1 MKSRQGIDFIANL
14 PTEEIFTLPHKYKTE
29 GYVKTTKPLNLG
41 GNLINNIRFTF
52 KDGKVVDVTAAEGE
66 KSIKNLLEIDEGSSR
81 LGEVALVPHSSPISQ
96 MNLLF
101 NNILI
106 DENASDHLALG
117 TGFKF
122 NLKNGVEMSNE
133 EFSTAGGNN
142 SQIHVDFMIGS
153 DQMNVDGINKN
164 GDSEPVMRNGE
175 WAFEV

>member
-1 MKSRQGIDFIANL
+1 MGIKLTIDN
-14 PTEEIFTLPHKYKTE
+14 KYVYILCNVE
-29 GYVKTTKPLNLG
+29 R
-41 GNLINNIRFTF
+41 NI
-52 KDGKVVDVTAAEGE
+52 K
-66 KSIKNLLEIDEGSSR
+66 
-81 LGEVALVPHSSPISQ
+81 
-96 MNLLF
+96 
-101 NNILI
+101 
-106 DENASDHLALG
+106 
-117 TGFKF
+117 KF